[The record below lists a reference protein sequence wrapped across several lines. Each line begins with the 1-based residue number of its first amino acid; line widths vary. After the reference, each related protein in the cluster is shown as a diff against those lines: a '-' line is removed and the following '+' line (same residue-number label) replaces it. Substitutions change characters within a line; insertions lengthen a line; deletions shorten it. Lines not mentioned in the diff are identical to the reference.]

1 MKATTK
7 DRRWVA
13 VGPSNA
19 GMNNL
24 HAVINDGE
32 PSTSENA
39 GERLIEGKQHA
50 QPKDWTKPTK
60 TAFQKEPT
68 LTMGGGLRS
77 IELVFD
83 AGKWDADFKSGVSIA
98 WGADESKSPAAYHGS
113 TNRKF
118 INFNGDDDQYK
129 LPVAGTTTTV
139 TAPVNATT
147 TVTPPIDATTTVTA
161 PVNGTTNVTEADA
174 EAKNNAVS
182 FCAYSALLL
191 LPLCF

>member
-1 MKATTK
+1 M
-7 DRRWVA
+7 
-13 VGPSNA
+13 
-19 GMNNL
+19 

-39 GERLIEGKQHA
+39 GERLIEGTKP
-50 QPKDWTKPTK
+50 PKDWTKPTK
-60 TAFQKEPT
+60 TAFQEEPT
-68 LTMGGGLRS
+68 LTMTGDGIRS

-83 AGKWDADFKSGVSIA
+83 ATKWDADFKSGVSIA
-98 WGADESKSPAAYHGS
+98 WGADDVKAAAYHGA
-113 TNRKF
+113 TNRKY

-129 LPVAGTTTTV
+129 LPVAGTATTATASFTGTTTV
-139 TAPVNATT
+139 APPVN
-147 TVTPPIDATTTVTA
+147 ATTTVTA